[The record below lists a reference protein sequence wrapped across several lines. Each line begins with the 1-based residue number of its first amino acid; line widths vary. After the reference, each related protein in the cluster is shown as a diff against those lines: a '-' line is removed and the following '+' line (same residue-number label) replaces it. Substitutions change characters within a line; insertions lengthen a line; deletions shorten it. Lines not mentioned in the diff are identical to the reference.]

1 MPESST
7 TQPGP
12 AVFLSYAR
20 EDVEQARRI
29 ADALRAFGIEVWF
42 DQAELRGGDAW
53 DQKIRRQIRECAL
66 FMPLISARTQAR
78 GEGYFRREW
87 NMGVERTKDM
97 AHGVPFIVP
106 VVVDDTPA
114 DEAMVPEEFLRY
126 QWTQLRHGVP
136 SSQFVEQVKG
146 LLEAPKK
153 AAGSRASA
161 PPAKAA
167 AAAPAPAGHRSH
179 APLVILGCFAVLVAG
194 VVAYLLL
201 RPRRSPEEVA
211 RLVAAAT
218 TIASQATAA
227 AEKADAGRESAPP
240 PTAAPAVSDKSVAVL
255 PFENMSEDKDTN
267 AFFADGIHEDI
278 LTNLAL
284 VKGLRVVSRTSVM
297 QYRGATKPIREIA
310 KELGV
315 AYILEGSVRRAG
327 NKVRVTGQLIRAAT
341 DEHIWA
347 KSYDRDITDIF
358 AIQGELS
365 QAIAGALSAAISPE
379 EKALLERRPT
389 DSTEA
394 YDLYLKA
401 RKMRNDLGSLA
412 VIEPLLRSA
421 VALDPK
427 FAAAWAELGSY
438 QAFVFF
444 DDEDHTDLR
453 LAKAKEAIETANRVA
468 PDDPAVIE
476 DTGDYYYYGYR
487 DYARAAEQ
495 YLRLAQLRPND
506 PVMYYSLALIH
517 RRQGHWADSLVNFRR
532 AMELDPADLHHGQE
546 FMQFLFNTRH
556 FDEGL
561 ALGRRLVQASPEKVL
576 PSIFVGICGFLRDGS
591 ADELQSALSRKF
603 DPADSEILAWSLK
616 ISARARGDLAE
627 AARLDRER
635 PYVEGLGYTR
645 WQQDVDAAQVLLE
658 AGDRDAARARADSAL
673 AAMTAELASQPSN
686 ASLWANLAVARAI
699 KGEKDEAIR
708 CSEKAMELVPESRD
722 AIDGPTYAGI
732 HASVLAQLGEKDR
745 ALAEIARLL
754 KVPFSGVNV
763 HTARDGI
770 WFGNCFRALRGDPRF
785 EALLNDPA
793 NNQPQF

>member
-7 TQPGP
+7 TAPAR

-20 EDVEQARRI
+20 EDVEPARRI
-29 ADALRAFGIEVWF
+29 ADALRAFGMEVWF

-53 DQKIRRQIRECAL
+53 DQKIRRQIRDCSL

-87 NMGVERTKDM
+87 NLGVERTRDM

-114 DEAMVPEEFLRY
+114 DEAMVPEEFMRY
-126 QWTQLRHGVP
+126 QWTVLKHGVP
-136 SSQFVEQVKG
+136 SSQFVEQVKS

-153 AAGSRASA
+153 GPGSRAPAA
-161 PPAKAA
+161 PEKGRAA
-167 AAAPAPAGHRSH
+167 EAPAPHRSH
-179 APLVILGCFAVLVAG
+179 APLVIFGCFAVLVAG

-201 RPRRSPEEVA
+201 RPRRSPEEVE
-211 RLVAAAT
+211 RMMAAANS
-218 TIASQATAA
+218 AVSLATSA
-227 AEKADAGRESAPP
+227 AERADAAKEAGPP
-240 PTAAPAVSDKSVAVL
+240 PAAAPAASDKSIAVL
-255 PFENMSEDKDTN
+255 PFENMSEDKDNN

-310 KELGV
+310 RELGV

-347 KSYDRDITDIF
+347 KAYDRDITDIF
-358 AIQGELS
+358 AIQGELA
-365 QAIAGALSAAISPE
+365 QAIAGALSAALSPE

-389 DSTEA
+389 DNAEA

-401 RKMRNDLGSLA
+401 RKMRNELGSLA

-427 FAAAWAELGSY
+427 FAQAWAELGSY
-438 QAFVFF
+438 QAFVYF
-444 DDEDHTDLR
+444 DDEDHTDAR
-453 LAKAKEAIETANRVA
+453 LAKAKEANETALRLA

-495 YLRLAQLRPND
+495 YLRLAQLKPND
-506 PVMYYSLALIH
+506 PNMYYSLALIH
-517 RRQGHWADSLVNFRR
+517 RRQGHWADALQNFRR
-532 AMELDPADLHHGQE
+532 AMELDPADLHHGNE
-546 FMQFLFNTRH
+546 FMQFLFSTH
-556 FDEGL
+556 HYDEGL
-561 ALGRRLVQASPEKVL
+561 ALGRRLVQAFPEKVL
-576 PSIFVGICGFLRDGS
+576 PAIFLGTCAFFRDGS
-591 ADELQSALSRKF
+591 THEFESALNRKF
-603 DPADSEILAWSLK
+603 DPADSEVVVWSRK
-616 ISARARGDLAE
+616 IWVRARGDLAE
-627 AARLDRER
+627 AVRLDRER
-635 PYVEGLGYTR
+635 SYVEGLGYTR
-645 WQQDVDAAQVLLE
+645 WQQDVDSAQVLME
-658 AGDRDAARARADSAL
+658 AGDRDAALARATSAI
-673 AAMTAELASQPSN
+673 AAMTAELASQPSS
-686 ASLWANLAVARAI
+686 ASLWANLAEAHAI

-732 HASVLAQLGEKDR
+732 HASVLAQVGEKDR
-745 ALAEIARLL
+745 ALAEFARVL
-754 KVPFSGVNV
+754 KVPFSGINVNV
-763 HTARDGI
+763 ARNGI
-770 WFGNCFRALRGDPRF
+770 WFGTSFRALRGDPRF

-793 NNQPQF
+793 NNAPLF

>member
-29 ADALRAFGIEVWF
+29 ADALRAFGMEVWF

-87 NMGVERTKDM
+87 NLGVERTRDM

-126 QWTQLRHGVP
+126 QWTQLKHGVP

-153 AAGSRASA
+153 VAGSRAPA
-161 PPAKAA
+161 PPAKVAA
-167 AAAPAPAGHRSH
+167 ALAPAGHRSH
-179 APLVILGCFAVLVAG
+179 TPLVILGCFAVLVAG
-194 VVAYLLL
+194 GVAYLLL

-227 AEKADAGRESAPP
+227 AEKADAGKEGAPP
-240 PTAAPAVSDKSVAVL
+240 AAAPAVSDKSVAVL

-327 NKVRVTGQLIRAAT
+327 NKVRVTGQLIHAAT

-358 AIQGELS
+358 AIQGELA
-365 QAIAGALSAAISPE
+365 QAIAGALSEAISPE
-379 EKALLERRPT
+379 ERALLERRPT
-389 DSTEA
+389 ENADA

-401 RKMRNDLGSLA
+401 RKMREDGYGSLA
-412 VIEPLLRSA
+412 VTEPLLRAA
-421 VALDPK
+421 VELDPR
-427 FAAAWAELGSY
+427 FAVGWAELGRL
-438 QAFVFF
+438 QANAFF
-444 DDEDHTDLR
+444 ADEDHTDAR
-453 LAKAKEAIETANRVA
+453 LAKAKEAIETAIRLA
-468 PDDPAVIE
+468 PDDPTVIE
-476 DTGDYYYYGYR
+476 NTGDYYYYGYR
-487 DYARAAEQ
+487 DYTRAAQQ
-495 YLRLAQLRPND
+495 YLRLAQLKPND

-532 AMELDPADLHHGQE
+532 AVELDPADLPHANQ
-546 FMQFLFNTRH
+546 FLQFLFGTRH
-556 FDEGL
+556 YDEGE
-561 ALGRRLVQASPEKVL
+561 ALGRRITQAFPDRVL
-576 PSIFVGICGFLRDGS
+576 PAGFLAITEFLHTGATQGVESFLGQKFAPGD
-591 ADELQSALSRKF
+591 AELFVWTS
-603 DPADSEILAWSLK
+603 K
-616 ISARARGDLAE
+616 IDARMTGDLTE
-627 AARLDRER
+627 VLRLDREH
-635 PYVEGLGYTR
+635 PYVERVGYAH
-645 WQQDVDAAQVLLE
+645 WQQDVDAAQDLWE
-658 AGDRDAARARADSAL
+658 SGERDASRAKIDSVMPV
-673 AAMTAELASQPSN
+673 MTAELARQPLN
-686 ASLWANLAVARAI
+686 ASLWESLAEAHAI

-708 CSEKAMELVPESRD
+708 CSEKAMELIPESRD
-722 AIDGPTYAGI
+722 AVEGPGI
-732 HASVLAQLGEKDR
+732 ALFHASVLAQVGEKDR
-745 ALAEIARLL
+745 ALAEFTRLIN
-754 KVPFSGVNV
+754 VPYTGANV
-763 HTARDGI
+763 HVARNGI
-770 WFGNCFRALRGDPRF
+770 WFNASFRALRGDPKF

-793 NNQPQF
+793 NNAPVF